1 MWISCG
7 FSFFF
12 FFLVENKKYLLAH
25 WMCCCWT
32 QQKHYFN
39 SHVKKKTKR
48 NKTPNHSTK
57 YDCVWGYHIDPL
69 RQSSSSYYDDRKKA
83 NSDFNIAQMA
93 LDHSIFTV
101 FFPVLTFFVSFRLD
115 SYLKWSDNHGYFI
128 IFGTT
133 IHNTQQDGKIG
144 LFSMMMWVKL
154 F

>member
-1 MWISCG
+1 MIVYGGIIS
-7 FSFFF
+7 
-12 FFLVENKKYLLAH
+12 
-25 WMCCCWT
+25 T
-32 QQKHYFN
+32 HYD
-39 SHVKKKTKR
+39 
-48 NKTPNHSTK
+48 NHHH
-57 YDCVWGYHIDPL
+57 HIMMTE
-69 RQSSSSYYDDRKKA
+69 KKA